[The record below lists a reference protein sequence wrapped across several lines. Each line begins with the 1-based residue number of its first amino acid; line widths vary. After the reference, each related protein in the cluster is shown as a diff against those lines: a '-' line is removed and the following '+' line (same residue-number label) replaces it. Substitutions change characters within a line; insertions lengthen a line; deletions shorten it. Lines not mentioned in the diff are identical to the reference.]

1 MSSSAK
7 DSVINNTRE
16 TTTIR
21 RLTTSRSSN
30 TVSSSRLY
38 TNHSKPTSKPEWLT
52 TQMIPPSSRNSSDS
66 EASSIVPSYIDILNF
81 SGQSWIDAYDQR
93 ATATATTAAATST
106 TTAMPTKP
114 LKSNRRTFHQY
125 NNMQK
130 PITIRKTKSMRDT
143 KLKSPP
149 PPPAQHPDL
158 FHDQP
163 RLPERKPS
171 MQFMTK
177 IKRKLSSGKDKKN
190 PSSAANKQP
199 SVSAVTREPRKTV
212 SSSILYPPSVSPPP
226 KLPATMSSNN
236 GLSEYQGYTRHNR
249 SRSFTYSPPPPPR
262 ASSLNAAEV
271 PAVPPI
277 PKHQALKSRSN
288 SIVRKKKSKDSTASG
303 SGSGTSSRPASRA
316 DHQKYTDSKLTSP
329 TLTPIEKS
337 IQMTPSASTFALS
350 LSLDLAEIEKDI
362 KELELER
369 DRHSLFINSIEP
381 MQQVKQEYPPP
392 KSKTPIQKQTTPL
405 SHSNS
410 QQNITT
416 TKTIGRKRGKTLP
429 GSLATPPPI
438 PAMPLPP
445 MILNPIQM
453 TIPEN
458 LQKKAAVAAAAAA
471 PLIQPQQSTSTTTPS
486 SKSNRIKASQDDPLP
501 SKKHQTPGL
510 GGLKYDIK
518 PLQHKSSLPKRKSH
532 IPTPTKTSTIVPKV
546 KRAASCRQINTNHQA
561 VSSAQQAPPPPPPTL
576 SSLSIRKI
584 QASQQLLPQQPQQL
598 QQPQQP
604 QHHQLQQ
611 PHHKIN
617 STSHPVADGARS
629 PKSTFTALKYYGQYL
644 SEYEKRIEIHDYSQ
658 IYFVGPHAR
667 TKHSAGDYNF
677 GFDDER
683 GDYKIVMQD
692 HLAYRYEVIDVL
704 GRGSFGQVVK
714 CFDHKTAQMVA
725 IKLIRNKKRFH
736 AQAITEVSIL
746 KKLLEWD
753 PQDQFHT
760 IRMTDHFYFRNHLCI
775 AFECLSMNLYEF
787 IKANHFQGFSL
798 SLIKRMTFQIL
809 QSLTML
815 AKHNIIHCDLKP
827 ENIMLKHPAKYS
839 IKVIDFGSSCFESER
854 VYTYIQSRFYRS
866 PEVILGL
873 SYHKAIDMWSV
884 GCILAELYTGLPLFP
899 GENEQEQLSCIMEMM
914 GLPDR
919 HLIER
924 CSRRQLFF
932 DSLGNP
938 RIAANSKGKKRY
950 PGTRSL
956 FQALKCH
963 DVVFIDFVERCLCW
977 DPSKRMTPQEG
988 LKHEWITNI
997 MSSSSTAKPVSFPS
1011 FSALSQHQQ
1020 QQKQRY

>member
-1 MSSSAK
+1 MSSSEK
-7 DSVINNTRE
+7 ERIWPVIDNNRE
-16 TTTIR
+16 TTAIR

-30 TVSSSRLY
+30 TVSTSRFY
-38 TNHSKPTSKPEWLT
+38 DTSPTKPTSKPEWLT
-52 TQMIPPSSRNSSDS
+52 TQMIPPPSRNSSDS
-66 EASSIVPSYIDILNF
+66 EVSSLVPSYIDILKF
-81 SGQSWIDAYDQR
+81 SGQDWFDAYDQQKN
-93 ATATATTAAATST
+93 TAASAAAATTTST
-106 TTAMPTKP
+106 AIPTKP
-114 LKSNRRTFHQY
+114 LKSNRRTFHQH
-125 NNMQK
+125 NNIEK
-130 PITIRKTKSMRDT
+130 RPITIRKTKSMRDT

-149 PPPAQHPDL
+149 PPPPSEDPDL

-163 RLPERKPS
+163 RLPEKKQS
-171 MQFMTK
+171 TQFMNK
-177 IKRKLSSGKDKKN
+177 IKRRLSFSKDKKS
-190 PSSAANKQP
+190 PSSVANDRP
-199 SVSAVTREPRKTV
+199 CLPALTREPRKTV
-212 SSSILYPPSVSPPP
+212 SSSLLDPPAASPPSKLPPP
-226 KLPATMSSNN
+226 PTASSNS

-262 ASSLNAAEV
+262 ASSSNAAEV

-277 PKHQALKSRSN
+277 PKHQVMKSSRSN
-288 SIVRKKKSKDSTASG
+288 SIVKKKKSKDSTISG
-303 SGSGTSSRPASRA
+303 SSRPASRT

-329 TLTPIEKS
+329 ILTPIEKS
-337 IQMTPSASTFALS
+337 IQMTPSTSAFALN
-350 LSLDLAEIEKDI
+350 LSLDLAEIERDI
-362 KELELER
+362 RELEIER
-369 DRHSLFINSIEP
+369 DRHSSFINSVES
-381 MQQVKQEYPPP
+381 MHQQPAKQESSPPP
-392 KSKTPIQKQTTPL
+392 LPKTPTQQQHTASL

-410 QQNITT
+410 QQNIAT
-416 TKTIGRKRGKTLP
+416 TKTIGRKRGQTLP

-438 PAMPLPP
+438 PALPLPP
-445 MILNPIQM
+445 MMLNPIQM
-453 TIPEN
+453 TIPDN
-458 LQKKAAVAAAAAA
+458 LQKKAPPAA
-471 PLIQPQQSTSTTTPS
+471 PLIQPRQSTSTTTPS
-486 SKSNRIKASQDDPLP
+486 SKNSRAKASQDELLP

-510 GGLKYDIK
+510 DLGSGKGGNTKRLER
-518 PLQHKSSLPKRKSH
+518 KSSLPKRKSH
-532 IPTPTKTSTIVPKV
+532 IPTTTTTAGTTASKV
-546 KRAASCRQINTNHQA
+546 KRAASCRQANSSSHQA
-561 VSSAQQAPPPPPPTL
+561 VSLARQMPPPPQPSTSL
-576 SSLSIRKI
+576 SSQKS
-584 QASQQLLPQQPQQL
+584 QSSQQQHEH
-598 QQPQQP
+598 
-604 QHHQLQQ
+604 QHH
-611 PHHKIN
+611 
-617 STSHPVADGARS
+617 HPIAEGARS
-629 PKSTFTALKYYGQYL
+629 PKSTATALKYYGQYL
-644 SEYEKRIEIHDYSQ
+644 SEYEKQIEIHDYSH

-667 TKHSAGDYNF
+667 TKHSTGDYNF

-746 KKLLEWD
+746 RKLVEWD

-760 IRMTDHFYFRNHLCI
+760 IRMTDYFYFRNHLCI

-815 AKHNIIHCDLKP
+815 AKHSIIHCDLKP
-827 ENIMLKHPAKYS
+827 ENIMLKHPAKYA
-839 IKVIDFGSSCFESER
+839 IKVIDFGSSCFEAER

-884 GCILAELYTGLPLFP
+884 GCIIAELYTGLPLFP
-899 GENEQEQLSCIMEMM
+899 GENEQEQLSCIMETM

-924 CSRRQLFF
+924 CSRRKLFF

-963 DVVFIDFVERCLCW
+963 DVVFVDFVERCLRW
-977 DPSKRMTPQEG
+977 DPSRRMTPQEA
-988 LKHEWITNI
+988 LKHEWITNT
-997 MSSSSTAKPVSFPS
+997 MSSSSAAKPVSFRSHRHP
-1011 FSALSQHQQ
+1011 QQ
-1020 QQKQRY
+1020 QQMY